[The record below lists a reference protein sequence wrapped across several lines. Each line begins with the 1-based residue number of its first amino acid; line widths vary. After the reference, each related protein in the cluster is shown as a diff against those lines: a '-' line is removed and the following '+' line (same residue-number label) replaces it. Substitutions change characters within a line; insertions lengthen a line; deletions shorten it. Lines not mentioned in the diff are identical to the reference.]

1 MFINLFVDLARRVWR
16 YHRSN
21 QKS

>member
-1 MFINLFVDLARRVWR
+1 MFISLFVDLARRVWR